1 MTHGGI
7 QVRTEAPGSAHAD
20 LGFWLAS
27 QVIGQ
32 PMAMTERHLTQLVET
47 VVANRFVLPKN
58 RKTGARIT
66 EKGTA
71 IVEVHGI
78 LINRAPVLGSFWG
91 LTPYEGLTEQFR
103 RLATNDEVK
112 RVVLDID
119 SPGGLVAGLESC
131 GEALEKLAAK
141 KPVVALAHDMAAS
154 AAYYL
159 ACIADELIVTK
170 DGEVGS
176 IGVRAGHVSY
186 AEQLD
191 RAGITITQFSAG
203 ATKTDG
209 NPYELLSPGAAAEE
223 QYAIDRNYDHFVC
236 HVAEHRPM
244 SEQAVRDTDARC
256 LRGEDAIAAKLAD
269 GVDTLEDLVERLEK
283 NASRIKRKKRSTEP
297 GSKAGK
303 SPPER
308 VPSNPYKD
316 GPDNDEPAA
325 GKSKRIG
332 ASLMSEQT
340 TPAGSDVIE
349 QMMLTALENV
359 RTRNAAKEA
368 APAPAVQPSAA
379 ELANQAASAAVA
391 RVFAV
396 LDCDEAKDRPKL
408 ARALARSGLD
418 VEASKPILAAA
429 AKEEAPKSADP
440 KTDEQQA
447 LDTALD
453 RQMAKSG
460 NAAGVKPEASTS
472 KSRPSFVEVAAASAK
487 KS

>member
-223 QYAIDRNYDHFVC
+223 QYAIDRNYDHFVS

-256 LRGEDAIAAKLAD
+256 LRGQDAIDAKLAD

-308 VPSNPYKD
+308 VPAKPY
-316 GPDNDEPAA
+316 GPDDDEPAA

-340 TPAGSDVIE
+340 TPAGADVIE
-349 QMMLTALENV
+349 QMIVSAVENV
-359 RTRNAAKEA
+359 RTRNAAKDVPT
-368 APAPAVQPSAA
+368 APSVQPTSA

-429 AKEEAPKSADP
+429 AKEEAPKAADP
-440 KTDEQQA
+440 KDDDTKA
-447 LDTALD
+447 LETALD
-453 RQMAKSG
+453 RQMAKPG

-472 KSRPSFVEVAAASAK
+472 KSRPSFVEVAAASVK

>member
-1 MTHGGI
+1 MTSGGI

-27 QVIGQ
+27 QVVGQ
-32 PMAMTERHLTQLVET
+32 PMAITERHLTQLVET

-91 LTPYEGLTEQFR
+91 LAPYEGLTEQFR
-103 RLATNDEVK
+103 RLMTNDDVK

-141 KPVVALAHDMAAS
+141 KPVIALAHDMAAS

-170 DGEVGS
+170 DAEVGS

-191 RAGITITQFSAG
+191 RAGITITQFAAG
-203 ATKTDG
+203 VTKTDG
-209 NPYELLSPGAAAEE
+209 DPYELLSPGASAEK
-223 QYAIDRNYDHFVC
+223 QFAIDRIYDRFVG
-236 HVAEHRPM
+236 HVAANRPL
-244 SEQAVRDTDARC
+244 SEQDVRDTDARC
-256 LRGEDAIAAKLAD
+256 VRGSDAVEAKLAD

-283 NASRIKRKKRSTEP
+283 NASRVKRKKRSTEP
-297 GSKAGK
+297 GSRAGK

-308 VPSNPYKD
+308 VPARS
-316 GPDNDEPAA
+316 PDDDEPAA
-325 GKSKRIG
+325 GRKSTTG
-332 ASLMSEQT
+332 ARLMSEQNGAEST
-340 TPAGSDVIE
+340 DLAEMIAAAITGMKKPAA
-349 QMMLTALENV
+349 T
-359 RTRNAAKEA
+359 
-368 APAPAVQPSAA
+368 VQPAAEPAAAQQPTAA
-379 ELANQAASAAVA
+379 ELADKAATAAVG

-396 LDCDEAKDRPKL
+396 LDCDEAKERPKL
-408 ARALARSGLD
+408 ARALAGAGLS
-418 VEASKPILAAA
+418 VEAAKPILAAA
-429 AKEEAPKSADP
+429 AKEDAPKAADP
-440 KTDEQQA
+440 KADDQQA
-447 LDTALD
+447 LDNALD
-453 RQMAKSG
+453 RQMAKPG
-460 NAAGVKPEASTS
+460 NSAGVKPEASGS
-472 KSRPSFVEVAAASAK
+472 KSRPSFAEVAAASAK

>member
-1 MTHGGI
+1 MTSGGI

-103 RLATNDEVK
+103 RLATNDDVK

-119 SPGGLVAGLESC
+119 SPGGLIAGLESC

-141 KPVVALAHDMAAS
+141 KPVIALAHDMAAS

-223 QYAIDRNYDHFVC
+223 QYAIDRAYDHFVA

-256 LRGEDAIAAKLAD
+256 VRGEDAVEAKLAD

-283 NASRIKRKKRSTEP
+283 NASRVKRKKRSTEP
-297 GSKAGK
+297 GSRAGK

-308 VPSNPYKD
+308 VPAR
-316 GPDNDEPAA
+316 PDDDEPAA
-325 GKSKRIG
+325 GRKSTTG
-332 ASLMSEQT
+332 ARLMSEQNGAEST
-340 TPAGSDVIE
+340 DLAEMIAAAISGMKKPA
-349 QMMLTALENV
+349 
-359 RTRNAAKEA
+359 AAVQPAA
-368 APAPAVQPSAA
+368 APAAAQQPSAA
-379 ELANQAASAAVA
+379 ELADQAATAAVG

-408 ARALARSGLD
+408 ARALAGAGLS
-418 VEASKPILAAA
+418 VEAAKPILAAA
-429 AKEEAPKSADP
+429 AKEDAPKAADP
-440 KTDEQQA
+440 KADDQQA

-453 RQMAKSG
+453 RQMAKPG
-460 NAAGVKPEASTS
+460 NAAGVKPEASGT
-472 KSRPSFVEVAAASAK
+472 KSRPSFAEVAASSAK

>member
-1 MTHGGI
+1 MTNGGI

-32 PMAMTERHLTQLVET
+32 PMAMNERHLTQLVET

-103 RLATNDEVK
+103 RLATNDDVK
-112 RVVLDID
+112 RIVLDID

-170 DGEVGS
+170 DAEVGS

-223 QYAIDRNYDHFVC
+223 QFAIDRCYDHFVC
-236 HVAEHRPM
+236 HVAANRPL
-244 SEQAVRDTDARC
+244 SEQDVRDTDARC
-256 LRGEDAIAAKLAD
+256 VRGDDAVEAKLAD

-283 NASRIKRKKRSTEP
+283 NASRVKRKKRSTEP
-297 GSKAGK
+297 GSRAGK
-303 SPPER
+303 IPPER
-308 VPSNPYKD
+308 VPAR
-316 GPDNDEPAA
+316 PDDDEPAA
-325 GKSKRIG
+325 GKQPRTG
-332 ASLMSEQT
+332 ARLMSEHQSAEST
-340 TPAGSDVIE
+340 DLADMIAAAITGMKKPAAV
-349 QMMLTALENV
+349 T
-359 RTRNAAKEA
+359 A
-368 APAPAVQPSAA
+368 APAPVVQQPTAA
-379 ELANQAASAAVA
+379 ELADKAATAAVG

-408 ARALARSGLD
+408 ARALAGAGLD
-418 VEASKPILAAA
+418 VEAAKPILAAA
-429 AKEEAPKSADP
+429 AKEETPKAADT
-440 KTDEQQA
+440 KVDDQKA
-447 LDTALD
+447 LDNALD
-453 RQMAKSG
+453 RQMAKPG
-460 NAAGVKPEASTS
+460 NSAAVKPEASGT